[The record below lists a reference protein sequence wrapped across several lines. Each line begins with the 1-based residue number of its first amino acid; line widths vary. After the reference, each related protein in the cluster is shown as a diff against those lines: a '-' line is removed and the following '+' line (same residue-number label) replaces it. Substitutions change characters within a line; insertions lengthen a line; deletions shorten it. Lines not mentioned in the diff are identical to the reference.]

1 MYSISG
7 IKLEPGYMRY
17 EEPDAK
23 EITLASGKI
32 EDYLYN

>member
-7 IKLEPGYMRY
+7 IKLELRY
-17 EEPDAK
+17 EEPDTK